1 MKEDNPGPKHSREI
15 IICARRGRESILY
28 FYFTKFLYLFEE
40 NKNLL
45 SDPIACAIKQS
56 LFSQGVIGEEGED
69 GETSV
74 YDIQLEVEELHELDD
89 DFSEMNCS
97 GESDEESPAK
107 TIAKSAVAG
116 LAGTLGTG
124 L

>member
-1 MKEDNPGPKHSREI
+1 ME
-15 IICARRGRESILY
+15 
-28 FYFTKFLYLFEE
+28 
-40 NKNLL
+40 
-45 SDPIACAIKQS
+45 
-56 LFSQGVIGEEGED
+56 
-69 GETSV
+69 ETSV